1 MKIKEFIE
9 NFTNVSKAIIER
21 VETYKDLSG
30 EEKKERV
37 DEVVTNYVTGV
48 IDNIQVNFIVRFI
61 LKKLL
66 IDNIPTIT
74 QIIFDLIKTK
84 ISGITKWG
92 LLL

>member
-37 DEVVTNYVTGV
+37 DEVVANYVTGV

-61 LKKLL
+61 IKKVL

-74 QIIFDLIKTK
+74 QIIFDLVKAK
-84 ISGITKWG
+84 VEGITK
-92 LLL
+92 